1 VSLPE
6 GTVTF
11 VFTDIEGSTRLLT
24 ELREAY
30 PELLARHH
38 AVIRRA
44 LANHAGTEV
53 KTEGDAFFAVF
64 IKAADALAFAAEAQ
78 RELHATEFP
87 TGAKVMV
94 RMGIHTGEGALSDA
108 DYVGLDVHRAARI
121 AAAGHGGQVLVS
133 DAARALAGDSM
144 PASAALRDLGEH
156 RLKDLPAPVHLYQLV
171 LDGLDSD
178 FPPLRSLGRGNLP
191 ATLTS
196 FVGRKREIADLEALL
211 SSARLVTLTGPGG
224 TGKTRLSIEVARKAE
239 DDFPG
244 GAWFIPLETITDPDL
259 VLPAIG
265 RGLGIK
271 EDASRPVLEALS
283 DALKSRSLLLVLDNL
298 EQVVAAAPQI
308 GSLLQAAPAPRV
320 LCSSREALRV
330 SGEQEYPVP
339 PLAPDP
345 AVELFVE
352 RARQVRPAF
361 DPTSAERQN
370 IADICRALDD
380 LPLAIELAAARMRL
394 FPLPML
400 LHRLSD
406 ALGTLQSGARD
417 APERQ
422 RTLRGAID
430 WSYDLLDAPEREIF
444 ARLGIFVGGAE
455 LSAIEAIVDPG
466 GEVAPDV
473 LAIVASLLDKS
484 LVRTDDG
491 ASGEPRFVMLE
502 TIRAYAA
509 ERLAGTAAERA
520 VRDSHLIHYRDLAE
534 ALQHDFA
541 TARALAA
548 FERAGA
554 EHGNFRAAIEWSLS
568 SDQLEAGLRIGGAL
582 WRFWQQRGWLGEG
595 RALLERLMA
604 AVTPDTEADSHARA
618 LTALGGV
625 VYWQGLPQL
634 ARRFYE
640 QALPLYRVAGDR
652 PGEANGLFDLAFTV
666 AIDGEAGE
674 ARRLLDES
682 SSIYH
687 ELGDEAGWI
696 EVRQGMSVTAL
707 MERDLIRAR
716 DIARDL
722 VPDLRRVGRTFR
734 LADTLLLLTTIE
746 IQLGDAPA
754 ARDWLLQAI
763 PIYRVIG
770 DLSANIGVLQFSAGL
785 LLLEGRPVNAARLT
799 GTVQA
804 IRDTAEHL
812 LTPIELIGLPNPE
825 DGARAALPAEEF
837 ESAFNEGRAMSIEKA
852 IASLTEEG
860 RGPN

>member
-1 VSLPE
+1 MSAPASLPE

-30 PELLARHH
+30 PRLLARHH
-38 AVIRRA
+38 AVIRQA
-44 LANHAGTEV
+44 LASHGGTEV

-64 IKAADALAFAAEAQ
+64 VKAADALAFAAEAQ
-78 RELHATEFP
+78 RELHATDFP
-87 TGAKVMV
+87 AGAEVKV

-133 DAARALAGDSM
+133 DATRALAGDSM
-144 PASAALRDLGEH
+144 PARAALRDLGEH
-156 RLKDLPAPVHLYQLV
+156 RLKDLPAPIRLYQLV
-171 LDGLDSD
+171 VDGLDSD

-196 FVGRKREIADLEALL
+196 FVGREREIADLGELL
-211 SSARLVTLTGPGG
+211 SRARLVTLTGPGG

-239 DDFPG
+239 DGFPG

-271 EDASRPVLEALS
+271 EDTSRPVLEALS
-283 DALKSRSLLLVLDNL
+283 DALRSRSVLLVLDNL
-298 EQVVAAAPQI
+298 EQVVDAAPQI
-308 GSLLQAAPAPRV
+308 SSLLQAAPAPRV

-330 SGEQEYPVP
+330 SGEQEYPVQ

-352 RARQVRPAF
+352 RARQVRPGF
-361 DPTSAERQN
+361 HPTEDERRT
-370 IADICRALDD
+370 IADVCRALDD
-380 LPLAIELAAARMRL
+380 LPLAIELAAARLRL

-400 LHRLSD
+400 LARLND

-444 ARLGIFVGGAE
+444 ARLGVFVGGAE
-455 LSAIEAIVDPG
+455 LSAIEAIIDPA
-466 GEVAPDV
+466 GEISTDVVAT
-473 LAIVASLLDKS
+473 VASLLDKS

-491 ASGEPRFVMLE
+491 ASREPRFVMLE

-509 ERLAGTAAERA
+509 ERLVGTAIERA
-520 VRDSHLIHYRDLAE
+520 VRDRHLVHFRDLAE
-534 ALQHDFA
+534 ALQRDF
-541 TARALAA
+541 TGARALAA

-554 EHGNFRAAIEWSLS
+554 EHGNLRAAIEWSLS
-568 SDQLEAGLRIGGAL
+568 SGQLESGLRIGGAL
-582 WRFWQQRGWLGEG
+582 WRFWQQRGRLGEG
-595 RALLERLMA
+595 RALLERLLA
-604 AVTPDTEADSHARA
+604 AVTAETDADAHARA

-625 VYWQGLPQL
+625 VYWQGLPQQ
-634 ARRFYE
+634 ARRIYE
-640 QALPLYRVAGDR
+640 QAVTLYRSAGDR
-652 PGEANGLFDLAFTV
+652 PGEANALFDLAFTV
-666 AIDGEAGE
+666 AIDGEAAE

-682 SSIYH
+682 SAIYH
-687 ELGDEAGWI
+687 ELGDEPGWI
-696 EVRQGMSVTAL
+696 EVRQGMSVAL
-707 MERDLIRAR
+707 MERDLVRAR

-722 VPDLRRVGRTFR
+722 VPDLRRVGLTFR
-734 LADTLLLLTTIE
+734 LADTLSLLTTLE

-754 ARDWLLQAI
+754 ARDWLMQAI

-770 DLSANIGVLQFSAGL
+770 DLSANIGVLQFGAGL
-785 LLLEGRPVNAARLT
+785 LLLEGRPVDAARLA

-825 DGARAALPAEEF
+825 DGARAALPAAEF
-837 ESAFNEGRAMSIEKA
+837 EAAFNEGRALSIEKA
-852 IASLTEEG
+852 IASLTE
-860 RGPN
+860 